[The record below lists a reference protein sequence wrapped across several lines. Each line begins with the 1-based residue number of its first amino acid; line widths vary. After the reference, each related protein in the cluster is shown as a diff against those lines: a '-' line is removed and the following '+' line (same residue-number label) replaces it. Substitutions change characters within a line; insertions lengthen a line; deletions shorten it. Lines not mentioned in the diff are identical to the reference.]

1 MTIMQGLDLARYGPA
16 PQVATG
22 IAMPTAAFDAALPF
36 VLRWEGGYVDHPA
49 DPGGRT
55 NKGVTQRVYDAWR
68 ARRGLAT
75 QHVRLITDEEVHAI
89 YASDYWQ
96 PPRCDLLPSKL
107 DVVHFD
113 TAVNMGVGRAVRFLQ
128 ASVGCGVDGA
138 FGSGTAQA
146 VAACNP
152 RDVLGA
158 YCAARA
164 EFYRRLVVRNPKL
177 AAFQKGW
184 NNRLQALRK
193 EVGLP
198 TFGFSEPAN
207 PADAGPM
214 LRIPDIGVDPEF
226 DV

>member
-1 MTIMQGLDLARYGPA
+1 
-16 PQVATG
+16 
-22 IAMPTAAFDAALPF
+22 MPTAAFDAALPF

-68 ARRGLAT
+68 ARGGLAT
-75 QHVRLITDEEVHAI
+75 QHVRLITDAEVNAI

-152 RDVLGA
+152 REVLGA

-164 EFYRRLVVRNPKL
+164 EFYRLLVIRNPKL

-198 TFGFSEPAN
+198 TFGFSEPAD